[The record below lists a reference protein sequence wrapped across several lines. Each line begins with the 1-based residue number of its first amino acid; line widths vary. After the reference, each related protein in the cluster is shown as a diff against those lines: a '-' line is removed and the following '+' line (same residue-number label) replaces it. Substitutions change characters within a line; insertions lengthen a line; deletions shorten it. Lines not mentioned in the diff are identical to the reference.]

1 LIFLLAGLSLPG
13 KKLLIDKF
21 NIMDKF
27 FAIGDIHG
35 CFDKLYALMNKIEID
50 FKKDTLIFLGDY
62 IDRGPDSFK
71 VIEYLINLKKKCK
84 NLVFLKGN
92 HEELLE
98 NYLKGVERFNFLY
111 NGGQQTL
118 ESYMKANQKPSDA
131 IPEKHLEFFDSL
143 EYYYETEKYI
153 FVHAGLKANVLLA
166 KQKTSD
172 LLWIRREF
180 INSKYDFGRQVVF
193 GHTVFETPLLLP
205 NKIGIDTGAAYGR
218 KLTCV
223 KLPDLLF
230 YDV

>member
-1 LIFLLAGLSLPG
+1 
-13 KKLLIDKF
+13 
-21 NIMDKF
+21 MDKI

-35 CFDKLYALMNKIEID
+35 CFDKLYTLMNKIDID
-50 FKKDTLIFLGDY
+50 FKKDTLVFLGDY
-62 IDRGPDSFK
+62 IDRGSDSFK
-71 VIEYLINLKKKCK
+71 VIEYLINLKKKYE
-84 NLVFLKGN
+84 NIVFLKGN

-153 FVHAGLKANVLLA
+153 FVHAGLKAPKPLA
-166 KQKTSD
+166 QQKESD

-180 INSKYDFGRQVVF
+180 INSKYDFGKQVVF